1 MIWDIWKGFFDKGD
15 VEVAA
20 TIGKERPAIT
30 VSIRE
35 RASGRRAYLQVPPA
49 EAPEFLGELRKL
61 NGSVRMAEA
70 LRGVEVHRKPLA
82 PEVKADYDGEGRL
95 VMTPVYQNG
104 ERAWSVEE
112 VEAARIRGTEWL
124 WDGVA
129 FRRIGEPAKA
139 IERFFDR
146 GAKLIYEGD
155 EIADLL
161 REEFDKLS
169 KLVAFKASD
178 RVKASRVA
186 RPSLSAVKL
195 KVGDGDWYDLDLKFE
210 AGELKVALAEI
221 LKLQGRPKYLR
232 KGDVWV
238 ELDAV
243 EQAVNELGA
252 EHKVQVDGGVLRI
265 HRNDADGLRRCRRWR
280 VERERIRSLAPAP
293 VPKGLKA
300 TLRDYQKA
308 GLDWMWWLRECRM
321 GGILADDMGLGK
333 TIQTIALL
341 MNAYETS
348 AQGPSLVVCPASVVD
363 HWHRKTKEFAP
374 TLMPYVHHG
383 ENRLSSVEDFR
394 GMRVVLTTYGLLV
407 RDAPILSGVDWE
419 YVVLDEAHLIKTPR
433 SAAARAAKQLR
444 ARHRLALTGTPI
456 ENRPVELWSIMDFA
470 MPGYLGSFEGFRAEY
485 EIPILKEADEGAL
498 ERLRERIEPF
508 KIRRLKGDV
517 LDELPSKTEDKI
529 YCEMTPH
536 QEALYK
542 AVVDKRA
549 AQVIRE
555 LSGGEGGT
563 GAIDAFATL
572 TRLKQICNHPA
583 LALESG
589 DGTRLTSGKF
599 EVFQEL
605 LQNVLDSGQRVV
617 VFSQFVQMLRIMEA
631 WLRERKIG
639 YSILTGSTWDRAAEV
654 RAFHEDPLRKVF
666 LCSLLAGGC
675 GIDLQCASA
684 VIHYDRWWNKSKEDQ
699 ATDRVHRMGQTRGVT
714 VYKLITRRSVEEKI
728 DALIAA
734 KGVLFDSVIQA
745 ESDVC
750 KAITREDLIQLLS

>member
-1 MIWDIWKGFFDKGD
+1 MIWNIWKGFFEGGAVD
-15 VEVAA
+15 VAA

-30 VSIRE
+30 VSIRD
-35 RASGRRAYLQVPPA
+35 RATGRRALLQIPPA

-61 NGSVRMAEA
+61 NGSVRMAEP
-70 LRGVEVHRKPLA
+70 LRQVEVHRKPLA
-82 PEVKADYDGEGRL
+82 PEVRADYDAEGRL
-95 VMTPVYQNG
+95 VMTPVFQNG

-112 VEAARIRGTEWL
+112 VEAARIRGTGWL
-124 WDGVA
+124 WDGAA
-129 FRRIGEPAKA
+129 FRRIAEPPKT

-155 EIADLL
+155 EIGDLL

-169 KLVAFKASD
+169 KLLAFKASD

-195 KVGDGDWYDLDLKFE
+195 KIGDGDWYDLDLKFE
-210 AGELKVALAEI
+210 AGDLKVALAEI

-232 KGDVWV
+232 KGDAWI

-243 EQAVNELGA
+243 EQAVNELGE
-252 EHKVQVDGGVLRI
+252 EHNALVDGGAIRI
-265 HRNDADGLRRCRRWR
+265 HRNDAEGLRRAKRWR
-280 VERERIRSLAPAP
+280 VERERIRSLTPAP
-293 VPKGLKA
+293 LPKGLKA
-300 TLRDYQKA
+300 TLRDYQRA

-333 TIQTIALL
+333 TIQTMALL

-374 TLMPYVHHG
+374 TLMPYAHHG
-383 ENRLSSVEDFR
+383 ENRLACVEDFR

-470 MPGYLGSFEGFRAEY
+470 MPGYLGSFESFRNEY
-485 EIPILKEADEGAL
+485 EVPIVKAADEGAL

-508 KIRRLKGDV
+508 KIRRLKADV

-542 AVVDKRA
+542 AVVQKRA
-549 AQVIRE
+549 ARVIE
-555 LSGGEGGT
+555 EMSATESG

-589 DGTRLTSGKF
+589 EGAKLSSGKF
-599 EVFQEL
+599 EAFQEL
-605 LQNVLDSGQRVV
+605 LENVLDSGQRVV
-617 VFSQFVQMLRIMEA
+617 VFSQFVQMLRIMEG
-631 WLRERKIG
+631 WLRERRIG
-639 YSILTGSTWDRAAEV
+639 YSILTGSTRDRAGEV
-654 RAFHEDPLRKVF
+654 RAFHEDPSRKVF

-699 ATDRVHRMGQTRGVT
+699 ATDRVHRMGQTRGVS
-714 VYKLITRRSVEEKI
+714 VYKMITRRTVEEKI
-728 DALIAA
+728 DQLIAA
-734 KGVLFDSVIQA
+734 KGAMFDSVIQA